1 MEELLEKQMGILKT
15 PLKETENRKNVSINS
30 QTNKNGYNL
39 KEQLDQLIGPSD
51 FNYKLEKVNLT
62 IGIIVSSML
71 LLFFFL

>member
-1 MEELLEKQMGILKT
+1 MQELLEKQMGISKT
-15 PLKETENRKNVSINS
+15 LIKETENGKSFSITS
-30 QTNKNGYNL
+30 HSSSL
-39 KEQLDQLIGPSD
+39 KEQLDQLLGPTN